1 MPVTVVNR
9 IDLPELEDSR
19 KPASATLGERLEL
32 VGHVTVKLGV
42 SLGAAEISIERLFA
56 LGSGDV
62 IELDREVDSLVD
74 IRINDK
80 VVARGTLVAAGD
92 RFGVRVTEISAE

>member
-1 MPVTVVNR
+1 MPMTVVNR
-9 IDLPELEDSR
+9 LELPELEDARS
-19 KPASATLGERLEL
+19 ATAATLGERLEL
-32 VGHVTVKLGV
+32 VGHVTVKLAV
-42 SLGAAEISIERLFA
+42 SLGTAEVSIERLFA

-62 IELDREVDSLVD
+62 VELDREVDAPVD

-92 RFGVRVTEISAE
+92 RFGVRVTEISTE